1 MHKTWISFH
10 LCLGLVPLPSVVIR
24 MYDIVVISVV
34 LNSKQKIFIQS
45 LAGIFEQTCDRVK
58 CSLTLCELIISK
70 KGNGI
75 HLLPPHSQ
83 SFIEKVLLK
92 MIQDWTQ
99 WYSEGKKS
107 HNVEIWERK
116 CLSERKKMII
126 GEKERI
132 TWRARCARWARLQS
146 SLIKKIKKWW
156 LS

>member
-1 MHKTWISFH
+1 
-10 LCLGLVPLPSVVIR
+10 
-24 MYDIVVISVV
+24 MYDIVVIGVV

-92 MIQDWTQ
+92 MMKD
-99 WYSEGKKS
+99 
-107 HNVEIWERK
+107 
-116 CLSERKKMII
+116 
-126 GEKERI
+126 
-132 TWRARCARWARLQS
+132 
-146 SLIKKIKKWW
+146 
-156 LS
+156 

>member
-1 MHKTWISFH
+1 MNKTWISFH
-10 LCLGLVPLPSVVIR
+10 LCSGLVPLPSVVIR
-24 MYDIVVISVV
+24 MYDIVVIGVV

-92 MIQDWTQ
+92 MIQDWTR
-99 WYSEGKKS
+99 WYSEYVVERNS
-107 HNVEIWERK
+107 HNEEIWEKKR
-116 CLSERKKMII
+116 LSERKKELLDEQDVQD
-126 GEKERI
+126 GQDCKAP
-132 TWRARCARWARLQS
+132 WWKN
-146 SLIKKIKKWW
+146 KKMMTFLTKTV
-156 LS
+156 